1 MRRLLILI
9 IKVIVQTSFCV
20 GKKDAEFEEI
30 LKIFMSITILIFCI
44 VITLLNGVVTQ
55 VFSRN
60 YKIIGNKLDSNALA
74 KIS

>member
-9 IKVIVQTSFCV
+9 IKVVVQTSFCV

-30 LKIFMSITILIFCI
+30 LKIFMSITILLFCV